1 MKRIIG
7 LGCAIVLLSLSIE
20 TPATESM
27 TANTLR
33 LSPGE
38 KPPPAAIDDMAWLA
52 GRWSGEGLGGLNEET
67 WSPPAGGAMLGMYR
81 LIKDAAPV
89 FCELL
94 ALTRSEGS
102 LLLSLR
108 HFHPDLRG
116 WEDGAAP
123 VRMPLV
129 AKQGRR
135 LYFEGITFERSSDD
149 EITIYLA
156 IESRQDASIK
166 EEVFKYTRSWPSNRT
181 GG

>member
-1 MKRIIG
+1 MTRGSTAKRIVR
-7 LGCAIVLLSLSIE
+7 LGCAIALFSLSIE
-20 TPATESM
+20 ILASESM

-38 KPPPAAIDDMAWLA
+38 KPPPALIDDMAWLA
-52 GRWSGEGLGGLNEET
+52 GRWSGEGLGGLSEET
-67 WSPPAGGAMLGMYR
+67 WSAPAGGAMLGMYR
-81 LIKDAAPV
+81 LINDAHPV

-94 ALTRSEGS
+94 TLTRSEGS
-102 LLLSLR
+102 LVLSLR

-135 LYFEGITFERSSDD
+135 FYFEGITFERSSDG
-149 EITIYLA
+149 EVTIYLA
-156 IESRQDASIK
+156 IEGRRDASI
-166 EEVFKYTRSWPSNRT
+166 EEAIFKYSRN
-181 GG
+181 